1 VYALEEACFEPPF
14 RFGRRYMKSL
24 VGREDAA
31 TWVAEQDG
39 EIAGFGI
46 VHWENLR
53 ARAGRPTP
61 QPAGKP
67 AVHGEVVAYLETLE
81 VRPDLRGRGA
91 VGELLRRCEESARAA
106 GAETIGLHVDAENGA
121 AIGLYRAHGFERQG
135 RVERYYPQGRAAE
148 VYVKTLTGK

>member
-1 VYALEEACFEPPF
+1 MYALEEACFEPPF

-91 VGELLRRCEESARAA
+91 GGELLRRCE
-106 GAETIGLHVDAENGA
+106 DAENGA